1 MTSTQLVTTTDYA
14 RGGLT
19 MHGGDTVRN
28 LVGAWLVEFP
38 SARTREAYL
47 RDLEDFARW
56 LSTEA
61 KVSDLLAA
69 SRPHVALY
77 ARTLSEGGRYKPAT
91 QARRLSALSSF
102 YGYALEVGAVVVNPA
117 AKVRRPKLPAYS
129 PRLGLNLDTGPRVLE
144 AVADMTPAHRGLVAL
159 CLLAGLR
166 VSEAL
171 SVTTHD
177 LRTEAG
183 HRVLRVTSKGGRED
197 LVPLA
202 PPALRLLEELL
213 DPPGRPARPLLRTDD
228 GKPLDRFRAR
238 RMVAAIGKR
247 AGLPEALTSHD
258 LRHGAATCA
267 LEAGEPLHRVQQ
279 LLRHASP
286 VTTQRYD
293 HSRDRLDRSAAYGLG
308 SALSNR
314 GRRGVA

>member
-1 MTSTQLVTTTDYA
+1 MTSSELVTTADYS
-14 RGGLT
+14 RGALT
-19 MHGGDTVRN
+19 THGADTVRN

-47 RDLEDFARW
+47 RDLETFARW
-56 LSTEA
+56 LSSEA
-61 KVSDLLAA
+61 GVSDLL
-69 SRPHVALY
+69 SVTRPHVALY
-77 ARTLSEGGRYKPAT
+77 ARTLAEGGRYKPAT
-91 QARRLSALSSF
+91 QARRLSAVSSF
-102 YGYALEVGAVVVNPA
+102 YGYALEAGAVVTNPA
-117 AKVRRPKLPAYS
+117 AKIRRPKLPAYS
-129 PRLGLNLDTGPRVLE
+129 PRLGLNLDTAPRVFE
-144 AVADMTPAHRGLVAL
+144 AVEDMSAAHRGLVAL
-159 CLLAGLR
+159 CLFAGLR

-197 LVPLA
+197 LVPLS
-202 PPALRLLEELL
+202 PPALRLLEDLL

-228 GKPLDRFRAR
+228 GTPLDRFRAR
-238 RMVAAIGKR
+238 RMVAAIGRR
-247 AGLPEALTSHD
+247 AGLPEAITSHD
-258 LRHGAATCA
+258 LRHGAVTCA

-279 LLRHASP
+279 LARHASP

-308 SALSNR
+308 VAVSGRKR
-314 GRRGVA
+314 GGVA